1 MGSPKALDKVA
12 AEVLSRR
19 EGLRLST
26 GAWISAMVAMGRLA
40 DSVPLAPL
48 TVHGERPIRLSSTA
62 RVHNGPEQ
70 PVGVVAGALVFGRQG
85 VVPAP
90 DGGGADVGDPVV
102 AEGGQDMEA
111 QEALVLGP
119 GRVFEV
125 APGLQP
131 LAGVVAEE
139 LFAETGVDLDAATGV
154 GLLVGQ
160 PGVGVCLGRRGQRG
174 STQRP
179 SDS

>member
-1 MGSPKALDKVA
+1 MSD
-12 AEVLSRR
+12 
-19 EGLRLST
+19 
-26 GAWISAMVAMGRLA
+26 
-40 DSVPLAPL
+40 
-48 TVHGERPIRLSSTA
+48 
-62 RVHNGPEQ
+62 
-70 PVGVVAGALVFGRQG
+70 PVG
-85 VVPAP
+85 
-90 DGGGADVGDPVV
+90 

-139 LFAETGVDLDAATGV
+139 LFAETGVDPHAAAGV

-160 PGVGVCLGRRGQRG
+160 PGVGVCLGGKGRRGANPAALGLVAGPVALTPFLDAAEDAPSLG
-174 STQRP
+174 STLTVLGRNGKNEL
-179 SDS
+179 